1 MTTGNEA
8 LRIIN
13 SYRERVEDRS
23 RIETLG
29 QEFPSYAQHLG
40 GNAIWLFRADLNET
54 GAFKWRGA
62 IVGALQLAEQGVQHI
77 IVPSAGNHA
86 RGAVWAARELGLSV
100 TAVVPTTAPAQKSE
114 KLRELWD
121 DPRLTIKVI
130 GESFDESLAW
140 ALTQTNGK
148 ILHPFGELVIPG
160 QGTVVDDVL
169 ARFPDVENIVTA
181 VGGGGLAAGMLRR
194 LEELGRT
201 DIQIIGAEAEGSN
214 SARKSLA
221 AGDLQLA
228 DAPNLRYGG
237 SAVRTMGHQALDI
250 FARSHN
256 FQILPV
262 PERDVDELIELYTQD
277 REQAQREAWP
287 NLEPTSLVAVA
298 AMRQQ
303 IQNRPTVVIATGH
316 NDVLPKLA
324 LAA

>member
-8 LRIIN
+8 LRIVN
-13 SYRERVEDRS
+13 SYRESVEDQS
-23 RIETLG
+23 RIEALS
-29 QEFPSYAQHLG
+29 QEFPSYAQLIG
-40 GNAIWLFRADLNET
+40 DKAIQLFRADLNET

-62 IVGALQLAEQGVQHI
+62 IVGASQLAEQGVQHI

-86 RGAVWAARELGLSV
+86 RGAVWAARELGLAV

-121 DPRLTIKVI
+121 DPRLTIKVV

-160 QGTVVDDVL
+160 QGTVVDDIL

-181 VGGGGLAAGMLRR
+181 VGGGGLAAGILRR
-194 LEELGRT
+194 LEELERT
-201 DIQIIGAEAEGSN
+201 DIQVIGAEAEGSN

-221 AGDLQLA
+221 AGDLQPA

-262 PERDVDELIELYTQD
+262 PERDVDELIELYAQD
-277 REQAQREAWP
+277 REQAQQEAWP

-298 AMRQQ
+298 ALRQQ
-303 IQNRPTVVIATGH
+303 IRNRPTVVIATGH

>member
-8 LRIIN
+8 LKIVNR
-13 SYRERVEDRS
+13 YREHVEDRS
-23 RIETLG
+23 RVEALSN
-29 QEFPSYAQHLG
+29 EFPSYAQLLG
-40 GNAIWLFRADLNET
+40 KAAAQLFRADLNET

-62 IVGALQLAEQGVQHI
+62 IVGATLLAEQGVQHI

-86 RGAVWAARELGLSV
+86 RGAVWAARELGLAV

-121 DPRLTIKVI
+121 DPRLTIKII

-140 ALTQTNGK
+140 ALTQTDGK

-169 ARFPDVENIVTA
+169 ARFPDVKSIVTA

-194 LEELGRT
+194 LEELART
-201 DIQIIGAEAEGSN
+201 DIEVIGAEAEGSN

-221 AGDLQLA
+221 AGDLRPA

-237 SAVRTMGHQALDI
+237 SAVRTIGQHALDI
-250 FARSHN
+250 FARSSN

-262 PERDVDELIELYTQD
+262 PERDVDELIEHYTHD
-277 REQAQREAWP
+277 RKQRLQMDWP
-287 NLEPTSLVAVA
+287 NLEPTSLVAIA

-303 IQNRPTVVIATGH
+303 IQNEPTVVIATGH
-316 NDVLPKLA
+316 NDVLPNLA
-324 LAA
+324 FAA

>member
-1 MTTGNEA
+1 M
-8 LRIIN
+8 
-13 SYRERVEDRS
+13 
-23 RIETLG
+23 
-29 QEFPSYAQHLG
+29 
-40 GNAIWLFRADLNET
+40 
-54 GAFKWRGA
+54 
-62 IVGALQLAEQGVQHI
+62 
-77 IVPSAGNHA
+77 PSAGNHA

-221 AGDLQLA
+221 AGDLQPA

-262 PERDVDELIELYTQD
+262 PERDVDKLIELYTQD

>member
-1 MTTGNEA
+1 MITGNEA
-8 LRIIN
+8 LRVVN
-13 SYRERVEDRS
+13 NYREHVRDQS

-40 GNAIWLFRADLNET
+40 NNAIRLFRADLNET

-62 IVGALQLAEQGVQHI
+62 IVGATLLAEQGVQHI

-86 RGAVWAARELGLSV
+86 RGAVWAARELGIAV

-121 DPRLTIKVI
+121 DSRLTIKVV
-130 GESFDESLAW
+130 GESFDESLTW
-140 ALTQTNGK
+140 ALAQTDGK

-169 ARFPDVENIVTA
+169 AHFPDVENIVTA
-181 VGGGGLAAGMLRR
+181 IGGGGLAAGMLRR

-221 AGDLQLA
+221 AGDLQPA

-237 SAVRTMGHQALDI
+237 SAVRRMGEQALGI
-250 FARSHN
+250 FARSSN

-262 PERDVDELIELYTQD
+262 PEHDVDELIKLYSQD
-277 REQAQREAWP
+277 REQNLQNTWP

-303 IQNRPTVVIATGH
+303 RRNRPTVVIATGH
-316 NDVLPKLA
+316 NDTLPKVA

>member
-1 MTTGNEA
+1 MIAGNEA
-8 LRIIN
+8 LRIVN
-13 SYRERVEDRS
+13 SYREQVEDRP
-23 RIETLG
+23 RIESLDK
-29 QEFPSYAQHLG
+29 EFPSYAQILG
-40 GNAIWLFRADLNET
+40 DNAIRLFRADKNKT

-62 IVGALQLAEQGVQHI
+62 IVGATLLAEQDAQHI
-77 IVPSAGNHA
+77 LVPSAGNHA
-86 RGAVWAARELGLSV
+86 RGAVWAARELGLAV
-100 TAVVPTTAPAQKSE
+100 TAVVPTTAPPQKSE

-121 DPRLTIKVI
+121 DPRLAIEIV

-140 ALTQTNGK
+140 ALAQTEGK

-181 VGGGGLAAGMLRR
+181 IGGGGLAAGMLRR

-201 DIQIIGAEAEGSN
+201 DIHVIGAEAEGSN

-221 AGDLQLA
+221 AGDLQPA
-228 DAPNLRYGG
+228 DAPNARYGG
-237 SAVRTMGHQALDI
+237 SAVRTMGQHALDI
-250 FARSHN
+250 FARSSN

-262 PERDVDELIELYTQD
+262 PESDVNELIELYTYD
-277 REQAQREAWP
+277 REQSGRQAWP

-303 IQNRPTVVIATGH
+303 IRSRPTVVIATGH

-324 LAA
+324 LAT